1 MTALCIIGGVLLFFV
16 WLFTRKLHIGAGF
29 ADDPFLYVRILFLKL
44 RLPPEKA
51 AHTEENPKE
60 QTTEKGRKKKA
71 KKEKEKAALPKKA
84 VGEYIT
90 IFTDALKE
98 LVHKLKKYLFLEK
111 YIISKGIE
119 VVPPLLAPFFLQE
132 FVNVEVQKHLRLS
145 CSHVPDFVVRGA
157 YQTLIGTRIRR
168 INKAAGK
175 FRYFRPFSNIYDDAK
190 EVDGIVSLAAQF
202 GEGWLLP
209 ADIIGYLRDGITNV
223 ISLQPF
229 GCIANHV
236 VSKGIEKR
244 LHEKFPELNLVS
256 LDFDSGVSAVNVT
269 NRLLLFLDSIAV

>member
-98 LVHKLKKYLFLEK
+98 LVHKLKRYLFLEK
-111 YIISKGIE
+111 YIIKADIGTDDAAKTAILYGAASNAAAQLWML
-119 VVPPLLAPFFLQE
+119 V
-132 FVNVEVQKHLRLS
+132 
-145 CSHVPDFVVRGA
+145 CSLKRRTRNPKLIYTEIKPDFIA
-157 YQTLIGTRIRR
+157 EQTD
-168 INKAAGK
+168 
-175 FRYFRPFSNIYDDAK
+175 FY
-190 EVDGIVSLAAQF
+190 
-202 GEGWLLP
+202 
-209 ADIIGYLRDGITNV
+209 ADIELSIRLWQIL
-223 ISLQPF
+223 SL
-229 GCIANHV
+229 GMTARGV
-236 VSKGIEKR
+236 YKKLKS
-244 LHEKFPELNLVS
+244 
-256 LDFDSGVSAVNVT
+256 DSEVKK
-269 NRLLLFLDSIAV
+269 

>member
-44 RLPPEKA
+44 RLPPEKS

-111 YIISKGIE
+111 YIIKADIGTDDAAKTAILYGAASNAAAQLWML
-119 VVPPLLAPFFLQE
+119 V
-132 FVNVEVQKHLRLS
+132 
-145 CSHVPDFVVRGA
+145 CSLKRRTRNPKLIYTEIKPDFIA
-157 YQTLIGTRIRR
+157 EQTD
-168 INKAAGK
+168 
-175 FRYFRPFSNIYDDAK
+175 FY
-190 EVDGIVSLAAQF
+190 
-202 GEGWLLP
+202 
-209 ADIIGYLRDGITNV
+209 ADIELSIRLWQIL
-223 ISLQPF
+223 SL
-229 GCIANHV
+229 GMTALGV
-236 VSKGIEKR
+236 YKKLKS
-244 LHEKFPELNLVS
+244 
-256 LDFDSGVSAVNVT
+256 DSEVKK
-269 NRLLLFLDSIAV
+269 

>member
-29 ADDPFLYVRILFLKL
+29 ADNPFLYVRILFLKL

-71 KKEKEKAALPKKA
+71 KKEKEKAALPKKT

-111 YIISKGIE
+111 YIIKADIGTDDAAKTAILYGAASNAAAQLWML
-119 VVPPLLAPFFLQE
+119 V
-132 FVNVEVQKHLRLS
+132 
-145 CSHVPDFVVRGA
+145 CSLKRRTRNPKLIYTEIKPDFIA
-157 YQTLIGTRIRR
+157 EQTD
-168 INKAAGK
+168 
-175 FRYFRPFSNIYDDAK
+175 FY
-190 EVDGIVSLAAQF
+190 
-202 GEGWLLP
+202 
-209 ADIIGYLRDGITNV
+209 ADIELSIRLWQIL
-223 ISLQPF
+223 SL
-229 GCIANHV
+229 GMTALGV
-236 VSKGIEKR
+236 YKKLKS
-244 LHEKFPELNLVS
+244 
-256 LDFDSGVSAVNVT
+256 DSEVKK
-269 NRLLLFLDSIAV
+269 

>member
-44 RLPPEKA
+44 RLPSEKS

-111 YIISKGIE
+111 YIIKADIGTDDAAKTAILYGAASNAAAQLWML
-119 VVPPLLAPFFLQE
+119 V
-132 FVNVEVQKHLRLS
+132 
-145 CSHVPDFVVRGA
+145 CSLKRRTRNPKLIYTEIKPDFIA
-157 YQTLIGTRIRR
+157 EQTD
-168 INKAAGK
+168 
-175 FRYFRPFSNIYDDAK
+175 FY
-190 EVDGIVSLAAQF
+190 
-202 GEGWLLP
+202 
-209 ADIIGYLRDGITNV
+209 ADIELSIRLWQIL
-223 ISLQPF
+223 SL
-229 GCIANHV
+229 GMTALGV
-236 VSKGIEKR
+236 YKKLKS
-244 LHEKFPELNLVS
+244 
-256 LDFDSGVSAVNVT
+256 DSEVKK
-269 NRLLLFLDSIAV
+269 

>member
-98 LVHKLKKYLFLEK
+98 LVHKLKRYLFLEK
-111 YIISKGIE
+111 YNIKADIGTDDAAKTAILYGAASNAAAQLWML
-119 VVPPLLAPFFLQE
+119 V
-132 FVNVEVQKHLRLS
+132 
-145 CSHVPDFVVRGA
+145 CSLKRRTRNPKLIYTEIKPDFIA
-157 YQTLIGTRIRR
+157 EQTD
-168 INKAAGK
+168 
-175 FRYFRPFSNIYDDAK
+175 FY
-190 EVDGIVSLAAQF
+190 
-202 GEGWLLP
+202 
-209 ADIIGYLRDGITNV
+209 ADIELSIRLWQIL
-223 ISLQPF
+223 SL
-229 GCIANHV
+229 GMTALGV
-236 VSKGIEKR
+236 YKKLKS
-244 LHEKFPELNLVS
+244 
-256 LDFDSGVSAVNVT
+256 DSEVKK
-269 NRLLLFLDSIAV
+269 

>member
-98 LVHKLKKYLFLEK
+98 LVHKLKKYLFLER
-111 YIISKGIE
+111 YIIKADIGTDDAAKTAILYGAASNAAAQLWML
-119 VVPPLLAPFFLQE
+119 V
-132 FVNVEVQKHLRLS
+132 
-145 CSHVPDFVVRGA
+145 CSLKRRTRNPKLIYTEIKPDFIA
-157 YQTLIGTRIRR
+157 EQTD
-168 INKAAGK
+168 
-175 FRYFRPFSNIYDDAK
+175 FY
-190 EVDGIVSLAAQF
+190 
-202 GEGWLLP
+202 
-209 ADIIGYLRDGITNV
+209 ADIELSIRLCQIL
-223 ISLQPF
+223 SL
-229 GCIANHV
+229 GMTALGV
-236 VSKGIEKR
+236 YKKLKS
-244 LHEKFPELNLVS
+244 
-256 LDFDSGVSAVNVT
+256 DSEVKK
-269 NRLLLFLDSIAV
+269 

>member
-29 ADDPFLYVRILFLKL
+29 ADNPFLYVRILFLKL

-111 YIISKGIE
+111 YIIKADIGTDDAAKTAILYGAASNAAAQLWML
-119 VVPPLLAPFFLQE
+119 V
-132 FVNVEVQKHLRLS
+132 
-145 CSHVPDFVVRGA
+145 CSLKRRTRNPKLIYTEIKPDFIA
-157 YQTLIGTRIRR
+157 EQTD
-168 INKAAGK
+168 
-175 FRYFRPFSNIYDDAK
+175 FY
-190 EVDGIVSLAAQF
+190 
-202 GEGWLLP
+202 
-209 ADIIGYLRDGITNV
+209 ADIELSIRLWQIL
-223 ISLQPF
+223 SL
-229 GCIANHV
+229 GMTALGV
-236 VSKGIEKR
+236 YKKLKS
-244 LHEKFPELNLVS
+244 
-256 LDFDSGVSAVNVT
+256 DSEVKK
-269 NRLLLFLDSIAV
+269 

>member
-98 LVHKLKKYLFLEK
+98 LVHKLKRYLFLEK
-111 YIISKGIE
+111 YIIKADIGTDDAAKTAILYGAASTAAAQLWML
-119 VVPPLLAPFFLQE
+119 V
-132 FVNVEVQKHLRLS
+132 
-145 CSHVPDFVVRGA
+145 CSLKRRTRNPKLIYTEIKPDFIA
-157 YQTLIGTRIRR
+157 EQTD
-168 INKAAGK
+168 
-175 FRYFRPFSNIYDDAK
+175 FY
-190 EVDGIVSLAAQF
+190 
-202 GEGWLLP
+202 
-209 ADIIGYLRDGITNV
+209 ADIELSIRLWQIL
-223 ISLQPF
+223 SL
-229 GCIANHV
+229 GMTALGV
-236 VSKGIEKR
+236 YKKLKS
-244 LHEKFPELNLVS
+244 
-256 LDFDSGVSAVNVT
+256 DSEVKK
-269 NRLLLFLDSIAV
+269 

>member
-44 RLPPEKA
+44 RLPPEKS

-111 YIISKGIE
+111 CIIKADIATDDAAKTAILYGAASNAAAQLWML
-119 VVPPLLAPFFLQE
+119 V
-132 FVNVEVQKHLRLS
+132 
-145 CSHVPDFVVRGA
+145 CSLKRRTRNPKLIYTEIKPDFIA
-157 YQTLIGTRIRR
+157 EQTD
-168 INKAAGK
+168 
-175 FRYFRPFSNIYDDAK
+175 FY
-190 EVDGIVSLAAQF
+190 
-202 GEGWLLP
+202 
-209 ADIIGYLRDGITNV
+209 ADIELSIRLWQIL
-223 ISLQPF
+223 SL
-229 GCIANHV
+229 GMTALGV
-236 VSKGIEKR
+236 YKKLKS
-244 LHEKFPELNLVS
+244 
-256 LDFDSGVSAVNVT
+256 DSEVKK
-269 NRLLLFLDSIAV
+269 

>member
-44 RLPPEKA
+44 RLPREKA

-111 YIISKGIE
+111 YIIKADIGTDDAAKTAILYGAASNAAAQLWML
-119 VVPPLLAPFFLQE
+119 V
-132 FVNVEVQKHLRLS
+132 
-145 CSHVPDFVVRGA
+145 CSLKRRTRNPKLIYTEIKPDFIA
-157 YQTLIGTRIRR
+157 EQTD
-168 INKAAGK
+168 
-175 FRYFRPFSNIYDDAK
+175 FY
-190 EVDGIVSLAAQF
+190 
-202 GEGWLLP
+202 
-209 ADIIGYLRDGITNV
+209 ADIELSIRLWQIL
-223 ISLQPF
+223 SL
-229 GCIANHV
+229 GMTALGV
-236 VSKGIEKR
+236 YKKLKS
-244 LHEKFPELNLVS
+244 
-256 LDFDSGVSAVNVT
+256 DSEVKK
-269 NRLLLFLDSIAV
+269 

>member
-111 YIISKGIE
+111 YIIKADIGTDDAAKTAILYGAASNAAAQLWML
-119 VVPPLLAPFFLQE
+119 V
-132 FVNVEVQKHLRLS
+132 
-145 CSHVPDFVVRGA
+145 CSLKRRTRNPKLIYTEIKPDFIA
-157 YQTLIGTRIRR
+157 EQTD
-168 INKAAGK
+168 
-175 FRYFRPFSNIYDDAK
+175 FY
-190 EVDGIVSLAAQF
+190 
-202 GEGWLLP
+202 
-209 ADIIGYLRDGITNV
+209 ADIELSIMLWQIL
-223 ISLQPF
+223 SL
-229 GCIANHV
+229 GMTALGV
-236 VSKGIEKR
+236 YKKLKS
-244 LHEKFPELNLVS
+244 
-256 LDFDSGVSAVNVT
+256 DSEVKK
-269 NRLLLFLDSIAV
+269 

>member
-51 AHTEENPKE
+51 ANAEENPKE

-111 YIISKGIE
+111 YIIKADIGTDDAAKTAILYGAASTAAAQLWML
-119 VVPPLLAPFFLQE
+119 V
-132 FVNVEVQKHLRLS
+132 
-145 CSHVPDFVVRGA
+145 CSLKRRTRNPKLIYTEIKPDFIA
-157 YQTLIGTRIRR
+157 EQTD
-168 INKAAGK
+168 
-175 FRYFRPFSNIYDDAK
+175 FY
-190 EVDGIVSLAAQF
+190 
-202 GEGWLLP
+202 
-209 ADIIGYLRDGITNV
+209 ADIELSIRLWQIL
-223 ISLQPF
+223 SL
-229 GCIANHV
+229 GMTALGV
-236 VSKGIEKR
+236 YKKLKS
-244 LHEKFPELNLVS
+244 
-256 LDFDSGVSAVNVT
+256 DSEVKK
-269 NRLLLFLDSIAV
+269 

>member
-60 QTTEKGRKKKA
+60 QTAEKGRKKKA

-111 YIISKGIE
+111 YIIKADIGTDDAAKTAILYGAASNAAAQLWML
-119 VVPPLLAPFFLQE
+119 V
-132 FVNVEVQKHLRLS
+132 
-145 CSHVPDFVVRGA
+145 CSLKRRTRNPKLIYTEIKPDFIA
-157 YQTLIGTRIRR
+157 EQTD
-168 INKAAGK
+168 
-175 FRYFRPFSNIYDDAK
+175 FY
-190 EVDGIVSLAAQF
+190 
-202 GEGWLLP
+202 
-209 ADIIGYLRDGITNV
+209 ADIELSIRLWQIL
-223 ISLQPF
+223 SL
-229 GCIANHV
+229 GMTALGV
-236 VSKGIEKR
+236 YKKLKS
-244 LHEKFPELNLVS
+244 
-256 LDFDSGVSAVNVT
+256 DSEVKK
-269 NRLLLFLDSIAV
+269 

>member
-111 YIISKGIE
+111 YIIKADIGTDDAAKTAILYGAASNAAAQLWML
-119 VVPPLLAPFFLQE
+119 V
-132 FVNVEVQKHLRLS
+132 
-145 CSHVPDFVVRGA
+145 CSLKRRTRNPKLIYTEIKPDFIA
-157 YQTLIGTRIRR
+157 EQTD
-168 INKAAGK
+168 
-175 FRYFRPFSNIYDDAK
+175 FY
-190 EVDGIVSLAAQF
+190 
-202 GEGWLLP
+202 
-209 ADIIGYLRDGITNV
+209 ADIEFSIRLWQIL
-223 ISLQPF
+223 SL
-229 GCIANHV
+229 GMTALGV
-236 VSKGIEKR
+236 YKKLKS
-244 LHEKFPELNLVS
+244 
-256 LDFDSGVSAVNVT
+256 DSEVKK
-269 NRLLLFLDSIAV
+269 

>member
-111 YIISKGIE
+111 YIIKADIGTDDAAKTAILYDAASNAAAQLWML
-119 VVPPLLAPFFLQE
+119 V
-132 FVNVEVQKHLRLS
+132 
-145 CSHVPDFVVRGA
+145 CSLKRRTRNPKLIYTEIKPDFIA
-157 YQTLIGTRIRR
+157 EQTD
-168 INKAAGK
+168 
-175 FRYFRPFSNIYDDAK
+175 FY
-190 EVDGIVSLAAQF
+190 
-202 GEGWLLP
+202 
-209 ADIIGYLRDGITNV
+209 ADIELSIRLWQIL
-223 ISLQPF
+223 SL
-229 GCIANHV
+229 GMTALGV
-236 VSKGIEKR
+236 YKKLKS
-244 LHEKFPELNLVS
+244 
-256 LDFDSGVSAVNVT
+256 DSEVKK
-269 NRLLLFLDSIAV
+269 

>member
-44 RLPPEKA
+44 RLPPEKS
-51 AHTEENPKE
+51 AHTEENLKE

-111 YIISKGIE
+111 YIIKADIGTDDAAKTAILYGAASNAAAQLWML
-119 VVPPLLAPFFLQE
+119 V
-132 FVNVEVQKHLRLS
+132 
-145 CSHVPDFVVRGA
+145 CSLKRRTRNPKLIYTEIKPDFIA
-157 YQTLIGTRIRR
+157 EQTD
-168 INKAAGK
+168 
-175 FRYFRPFSNIYDDAK
+175 FY
-190 EVDGIVSLAAQF
+190 
-202 GEGWLLP
+202 
-209 ADIIGYLRDGITNV
+209 ADIELSIRLWQIL
-223 ISLQPF
+223 SL
-229 GCIANHV
+229 GMTALGV
-236 VSKGIEKR
+236 YKKLKS
-244 LHEKFPELNLVS
+244 
-256 LDFDSGVSAVNVT
+256 DSEVKK
-269 NRLLLFLDSIAV
+269 

>member
-44 RLPPEKA
+44 RLPPEKS

-111 YIISKGIE
+111 YIIKADIATDDAAKTAILYGAASNAAAQLWML
-119 VVPPLLAPFFLQE
+119 V
-132 FVNVEVQKHLRLS
+132 
-145 CSHVPDFVVRGA
+145 CSLKRRTRNPKLIYTEIKPDFIA
-157 YQTLIGTRIRR
+157 EQTD
-168 INKAAGK
+168 
-175 FRYFRPFSNIYDDAK
+175 FY
-190 EVDGIVSLAAQF
+190 
-202 GEGWLLP
+202 
-209 ADIIGYLRDGITNV
+209 ADIELSIRLWQIL
-223 ISLQPF
+223 SL
-229 GCIANHV
+229 GMTALGV
-236 VSKGIEKR
+236 YKKLKS
-244 LHEKFPELNLVS
+244 
-256 LDFDSGVSAVNVT
+256 DSEVKK
-269 NRLLLFLDSIAV
+269 

>member
-29 ADDPFLYVRILFLKL
+29 ADNPFLYVRILFLKL

-111 YIISKGIE
+111 YIIKAAIGTDDAAKTAILYGAASNAAAQLWML
-119 VVPPLLAPFFLQE
+119 V
-132 FVNVEVQKHLRLS
+132 
-145 CSHVPDFVVRGA
+145 CSLKRRTRNPKLIYTEIKPDFIA
-157 YQTLIGTRIRR
+157 EQTD
-168 INKAAGK
+168 
-175 FRYFRPFSNIYDDAK
+175 FY
-190 EVDGIVSLAAQF
+190 
-202 GEGWLLP
+202 
-209 ADIIGYLRDGITNV
+209 ADIELSIRLWQIL
-223 ISLQPF
+223 SL
-229 GCIANHV
+229 GMTALGV
-236 VSKGIEKR
+236 YKKLKS
-244 LHEKFPELNLVS
+244 
-256 LDFDSGVSAVNVT
+256 DSEVKK
-269 NRLLLFLDSIAV
+269 

>member
-1 MTALCIIGGVLLFFV
+1 MTALCIIGGVPLFFV

-111 YIISKGIE
+111 YIIKADIGTDDAAKTAILYGAASNAAAQLWML
-119 VVPPLLAPFFLQE
+119 V
-132 FVNVEVQKHLRLS
+132 
-145 CSHVPDFVVRGA
+145 CSLKRRTRNPKLIYTEIKPDFIA
-157 YQTLIGTRIRR
+157 EQTD
-168 INKAAGK
+168 
-175 FRYFRPFSNIYDDAK
+175 FY
-190 EVDGIVSLAAQF
+190 
-202 GEGWLLP
+202 
-209 ADIIGYLRDGITNV
+209 ADIELSIRLWQIL
-223 ISLQPF
+223 SL
-229 GCIANHV
+229 GMTALGV
-236 VSKGIEKR
+236 YKKLKS
-244 LHEKFPELNLVS
+244 
-256 LDFDSGVSAVNVT
+256 DSEVKK
-269 NRLLLFLDSIAV
+269 

>member
-111 YIISKGIE
+111 YIIKADIGTDDAAKTAILYGAASNAAAQLWIL
-119 VVPPLLAPFFLQE
+119 V
-132 FVNVEVQKHLRLS
+132 
-145 CSHVPDFVVRGA
+145 CSLKRRTRNPKLIYTEIKPDFIA
-157 YQTLIGTRIRR
+157 EQTD
-168 INKAAGK
+168 
-175 FRYFRPFSNIYDDAK
+175 FY
-190 EVDGIVSLAAQF
+190 
-202 GEGWLLP
+202 
-209 ADIIGYLRDGITNV
+209 ADIELSIRLWQIL
-223 ISLQPF
+223 SL
-229 GCIANHV
+229 GMTALGV
-236 VSKGIEKR
+236 YKKLKS
-244 LHEKFPELNLVS
+244 
-256 LDFDSGVSAVNVT
+256 DSEVKK
-269 NRLLLFLDSIAV
+269 

>member
-111 YIISKGIE
+111 YIIKADIGTDDAAKTAILYGAASNAAAQLWML
-119 VVPPLLAPFFLQE
+119 V
-132 FVNVEVQKHLRLS
+132 
-145 CSHVPDFVVRGA
+145 CSLKRRTRNPKLIYTEIKPDFIA
-157 YQTLIGTRIRR
+157 EQTD
-168 INKAAGK
+168 
-175 FRYFRPFSNIYDDAK
+175 FY
-190 EVDGIVSLAAQF
+190 
-202 GEGWLLP
+202 
-209 ADIIGYLRDGITNV
+209 ADIELSIRLWQIL
-223 ISLQPF
+223 SL
-229 GCIANHV
+229 GMTA
-236 VSKGIEKR
+236 
-244 LHEKFPELNLVS
+244 
-256 LDFDSGVSAVNVT
+256 LDVHKKLKSDSEVKK
-269 NRLLLFLDSIAV
+269 

>member
-111 YIISKGIE
+111 YIIKADIGTDDAAKTAILYGAASNAAAQLWML
-119 VVPPLLAPFFLQE
+119 V
-132 FVNVEVQKHLRLS
+132 
-145 CSHVPDFVVRGA
+145 CSLKRRTRNPKLIYTEIKPDFIA
-157 YQTLIGTRIRR
+157 EQTD
-168 INKAAGK
+168 
-175 FRYFRPFSNIYDDAK
+175 FY
-190 EVDGIVSLAAQF
+190 
-202 GEGWLLP
+202 
-209 ADIIGYLRDGITNV
+209 ADIELSIRLWQIP
-223 ISLQPF
+223 SL
-229 GCIANHV
+229 GMTA
-236 VSKGIEKR
+236 
-244 LHEKFPELNLVS
+244 L
-256 LDFDSGVSAVNVT
+256 GVYKKLKSDSAVKK
-269 NRLLLFLDSIAV
+269 

>member
-60 QTTEKGRKKKA
+60 QTSEKGRKKKA

-111 YIISKGIE
+111 YIIKADIGTDDAAKTAILYGAASNAAAQLWML
-119 VVPPLLAPFFLQE
+119 V
-132 FVNVEVQKHLRLS
+132 
-145 CSHVPDFVVRGA
+145 CSLKRRTRNPKLIYTEIKPDFIA
-157 YQTLIGTRIRR
+157 EQTD
-168 INKAAGK
+168 
-175 FRYFRPFSNIYDDAK
+175 FY
-190 EVDGIVSLAAQF
+190 
-202 GEGWLLP
+202 
-209 ADIIGYLRDGITNV
+209 ADIELSIRLWQIL
-223 ISLQPF
+223 SL
-229 GCIANHV
+229 GMTALGV
-236 VSKGIEKR
+236 YKKLKS
-244 LHEKFPELNLVS
+244 
-256 LDFDSGVSAVNVT
+256 DSEVKK
-269 NRLLLFLDSIAV
+269 

>member
-29 ADDPFLYVRILFLKL
+29 ADDSFLYVRILFLKL

-60 QTTEKGRKKKA
+60 QTAEKGRKKKA

-111 YIISKGIE
+111 YIIKADIGTDDAAKTAILYGAASNAAAQLWML
-119 VVPPLLAPFFLQE
+119 V
-132 FVNVEVQKHLRLS
+132 
-145 CSHVPDFVVRGA
+145 CSLKRRTRNPKLIYTEIKPDFIA
-157 YQTLIGTRIRR
+157 EQTD
-168 INKAAGK
+168 
-175 FRYFRPFSNIYDDAK
+175 FY
-190 EVDGIVSLAAQF
+190 
-202 GEGWLLP
+202 
-209 ADIIGYLRDGITNV
+209 ADIELSIRLWQIL
-223 ISLQPF
+223 SL
-229 GCIANHV
+229 GMTALGV
-236 VSKGIEKR
+236 YKKLKS
-244 LHEKFPELNLVS
+244 
-256 LDFDSGVSAVNVT
+256 DSEVKK
-269 NRLLLFLDSIAV
+269 

>member
-29 ADDPFLYVRILFLKL
+29 ADNPFLYVRILFLKL
-44 RLPPEKA
+44 KLPPEKA

-111 YIISKGIE
+111 YIIKADIATDDAAKTAILYGAASNAAAQLWML
-119 VVPPLLAPFFLQE
+119 V
-132 FVNVEVQKHLRLS
+132 
-145 CSHVPDFVVRGA
+145 CSLKRRTRNPKLIYTEIKPDFIA
-157 YQTLIGTRIRR
+157 EQTD
-168 INKAAGK
+168 
-175 FRYFRPFSNIYDDAK
+175 FY
-190 EVDGIVSLAAQF
+190 
-202 GEGWLLP
+202 
-209 ADIIGYLRDGITNV
+209 ADIELSIRLWQIL
-223 ISLQPF
+223 SL
-229 GCIANHV
+229 GMTALGV
-236 VSKGIEKR
+236 YKKLKS
-244 LHEKFPELNLVS
+244 
-256 LDFDSGVSAVNVT
+256 DSEVKK
-269 NRLLLFLDSIAV
+269 

>member
-44 RLPPEKA
+44 GLPPEKS

-98 LVHKLKKYLFLEK
+98 LVRKLKKYLFLEK
-111 YIISKGIE
+111 YIIKADIGTDDAAKTAILYGAASNAAAQLWML
-119 VVPPLLAPFFLQE
+119 V
-132 FVNVEVQKHLRLS
+132 
-145 CSHVPDFVVRGA
+145 CSLKRRTRNPKLIYTEIKPDFIA
-157 YQTLIGTRIRR
+157 EQTD
-168 INKAAGK
+168 
-175 FRYFRPFSNIYDDAK
+175 FY
-190 EVDGIVSLAAQF
+190 
-202 GEGWLLP
+202 
-209 ADIIGYLRDGITNV
+209 ADIELSIRLWQIL
-223 ISLQPF
+223 SL
-229 GCIANHV
+229 GMTALGV
-236 VSKGIEKR
+236 YKKLKS
-244 LHEKFPELNLVS
+244 
-256 LDFDSGVSAVNVT
+256 DSEVKK
-269 NRLLLFLDSIAV
+269 

>member
-111 YIISKGIE
+111 YIIKADIGTDDAAKTAILYGAASNAAAQLWML
-119 VVPPLLAPFFLQE
+119 V
-132 FVNVEVQKHLRLS
+132 
-145 CSHVPDFVVRGA
+145 CSLKRRTRNPKLIYTEIKPDFIA
-157 YQTLIGTRIRR
+157 EQTD
-168 INKAAGK
+168 
-175 FRYFRPFSNIYDDAK
+175 FY
-190 EVDGIVSLAAQF
+190 
-202 GEGWLLP
+202 
-209 ADIIGYLRDGITNV
+209 ADIELSIRLWQIL
-223 ISLQPF
+223 SL
-229 GCIANHV
+229 GMTALGV
-236 VSKGIEKR
+236 YKKLKS
-244 LHEKFPELNLVS
+244 
-256 LDFDSGVSAVNVT
+256 DSEGKK
-269 NRLLLFLDSIAV
+269 

>member
-44 RLPPEKA
+44 RLPPEKS

-98 LVHKLKKYLFLEK
+98 LVHKLKRYLFLEK
-111 YIISKGIE
+111 YIIKADIGTADAAKTAILYGAASNAAAQLWML
-119 VVPPLLAPFFLQE
+119 V
-132 FVNVEVQKHLRLS
+132 
-145 CSHVPDFVVRGA
+145 CSLKRRTRNPKLIYTEIKPDFIA
-157 YQTLIGTRIRR
+157 EQTD
-168 INKAAGK
+168 
-175 FRYFRPFSNIYDDAK
+175 FY
-190 EVDGIVSLAAQF
+190 
-202 GEGWLLP
+202 
-209 ADIIGYLRDGITNV
+209 ADIELSIRLWQIL
-223 ISLQPF
+223 SL
-229 GCIANHV
+229 GMTALGV
-236 VSKGIEKR
+236 YKKLKS
-244 LHEKFPELNLVS
+244 
-256 LDFDSGVSAVNVT
+256 DSEVKK
-269 NRLLLFLDSIAV
+269 

>member
-29 ADDPFLYVRILFLKL
+29 ADNPFLYVRILFLKL
-44 RLPPEKA
+44 KLLPEKA

-111 YIISKGIE
+111 YIIKADIATDDAAKTAILYGAASNAAAQLWML
-119 VVPPLLAPFFLQE
+119 V
-132 FVNVEVQKHLRLS
+132 
-145 CSHVPDFVVRGA
+145 CSLKRRTRNPKLIYTEIKPDFIA
-157 YQTLIGTRIRR
+157 EQTD
-168 INKAAGK
+168 
-175 FRYFRPFSNIYDDAK
+175 FY
-190 EVDGIVSLAAQF
+190 
-202 GEGWLLP
+202 
-209 ADIIGYLRDGITNV
+209 ADIELSIRLWQIL
-223 ISLQPF
+223 SL
-229 GCIANHV
+229 GMTALGV
-236 VSKGIEKR
+236 YKKLKS
-244 LHEKFPELNLVS
+244 
-256 LDFDSGVSAVNVT
+256 DSEVKK
-269 NRLLLFLDSIAV
+269 